1 MYFKG
6 KHLMRKNVSPKKT
19 ARNWDEAFTSSQ
31 YPLLFAYLNLAH
43 ILRQSFDFP
52 VSVGF
57 SYFHQISQK
66 IRSDQRNTH
75 IIIVYRKFSVTR

>member
-1 MYFKG
+1 
-6 KHLMRKNVSPKKT
+6 MRKNASPKKT

-43 ILRQSFDFP
+43 IPAAKFRFP
-52 VSVGF
+52 CF

-66 IRSDQRNTH
+66 IRSDLRNTH
-75 IIIVYRKFSVTR
+75 NSLSKVLGDTVGKRKKLD